1 MKLSK
6 IAEMRSAGMPT
17 PVSETATWSAPGA
30 RSSGSH
36 VNQYGEFSQIRE
48 FGRVTKK
55 IQEYLPQAAW
65 ITKQQRLHSR
75 PNPAAQFEPL

>member
-1 MKLSK
+1 MEHS
-6 IAEMRSAGMPT
+6 
-17 PVSETATWSAPGA
+17 WSPIIWV
-30 RSSGSH
+30 H
-36 VNQYGEFSQIRE
+36 VNQYGEFPQIRE

-65 ITKQQRLHSR
+65 ITQQQRLHSW